1 MKNNVK
7 IKIHNIYLKEVTKLQ
22 NSTQVMA
29 KRIKEKR
36 LQLGLTQEELGK
48 RIGTQRAAINKYESG
63 LVENM
68 KRSTIK
74 ELSLLF
80 DVDPK
85 WLMAFDIDGDYST
98 DNDHDKYKMFPV
110 SISAGC
116 LEDINGIDTFDLV
129 TISDEIMGRYAGR
142 KGIIILKV
150 NGDSMNKLIPDG
162 AFIVVDTNKNT
173 VTDITDRDIVVF
185 ANSGEGYS
193 VKRYVNDVKNERFL
207 FKPESTDDTFTA
219 IEISY
224 ENSSDLKLIGKVVKY
239 IVNLD

>member
-1 MKNNVK
+1 M
-7 IKIHNIYLKEVTKLQ
+7 Q

>member
-1 MKNNVK
+1 M
-7 IKIHNIYLKEVTKLQ
+7 Q

-162 AFIVVDTNKNT
+162 AFIVVDTNRNT

>member
-1 MKNNVK
+1 
-7 IKIHNIYLKEVTKLQ
+7 
-22 NSTQVMA
+22 MA